1 MKEEISPSGVE
12 NVETRM
18 VVVNRY
24 GGREYVADGL
34 IEQWP
39 IAVFIKNVIDESDRL
54 ESSMCYPIF
63 DGHAHNNLYGRL
75 MTLIEAVIED
85 KDRQRAVKDI
95 VSKEIADFGRELSR
109 SATEI
114 ANGGDS
120 SSNIYNR

>member
-1 MKEEISPSGVE
+1 MKYKAEETQEDVQ
-12 NVETRM
+12 TRM

-24 GGREYVADGL
+24 GGREYVQDGL

-39 IAVFIKNVIDESDRL
+39 IAVFVKNVIEKDDYL
-54 ESSMCYPIF
+54 KQDMCYPIF

-75 MTLIEAVIED
+75 MTLVEAIIED
-85 KDRQRAVKDI
+85 KDRQKSVKDI
-95 VSKEIADFGRELSR
+95 VARELSDFNRELSR

-120 SSNIYNR
+120 STNIYKR

>member
-1 MKEEISPSGVE
+1 MSEELKEEVT
-12 NVETRM
+12 TRM

-24 GGREYVADGL
+24 GGREYVVDGL

-39 IAVFIKNVIDESDRL
+39 IAVFVKDVIDESDTL
-54 ESSMCYPIF
+54 KQEMCYPIF

-75 MTLIEAVIED
+75 MTLVEAVIED
-85 KDRQRAVKDI
+85 KGRQKAVKDI
-95 VSKEIADFGRELSR
+95 IARELSDFNRELSR